1 MNHETQTQALHLLI
15 EKIRPYL
22 AVADETL
29 VTGKGIDEMGAYFE
43 FESPQPALRGGKR
56 YVMLLVEIDD
66 DEAFVPAEGQA

>member
-22 AVADETL
+22 AVAEETL
-29 VTGKGIDEMGAYFE
+29 VTGKGVDEMGAYFE
-43 FESPQPALRGGKR
+43 FASPQPALRGGKR

-66 DEAFVPAEGQA
+66 DEAFVPAEAQA